1 MDRLFLNGGNRLANR
16 VPSSALTLMSA
27 VYLKIFPAV
36 NHELGFWTKRA
47 KQIPDDELRAQAL
60 ASIAAKRFHCQ
71 GGAVYA
77 LLAGERGWETIRFI
91 VAYQTIRDYLDNLCD
106 RST

>member
-1 MDRLFLNGGNRLANR
+1 MNMDRLFWNGGNSMTNR
-16 VPSSALTLMSA
+16 VPSSALTLMPA

-36 NHELGFWTKRA
+36 NRELDFWTKRA

-77 LLAGERGWETIRFI
+77 LLAGKRRSEEHTSELQSRGHLVCRLLLEK
-91 VAYQTIRDYLDNLCD
+91 
-106 RST
+106 